1 MNNVTEVVV
10 EKSASLWMHW
20 LGWIVTII
28 VPVVLVLT
36 AVRIVLNPWVLHFEY
51 NSPGFPADRYGFTK
65 EERLYWSKIAVEYL
79 LNPEGISFL
88 GDLRFADGA
97 PVFNERELVHMVDV
111 KNTVRKVILVWYLA
125 LGILLGFGFWAW
137 KGGWWSVYRHGLG
150 RGGWLT
156 VFLIVGLL
164 LFILLSFSVL
174 FVTFH
179 NVFFAPGT
187 WTFNWND
194 TLIRLFPQRF
204 WRDLFLI
211 VGGLSLASG
220 LMLGFG
226 FRKR

>member
-1 MNNVTEVVV
+1 MSIVTEVDMQ
-10 EKSASLWMHW
+10 KSEPSWVHL
-20 LGWIVTII
+20 LGWLVTIL

-65 EERLYWSKIAVEYL
+65 EERLYWSQIAVDYL
-79 LNPEGISFL
+79 LNSDGISFL
-88 GDLRFADGA
+88 SDLRFADGT
-97 PVFNERELVHMVDV
+97 PVFNERELQHMVDV
-111 KNTVRKVILVWYLA
+111 KNTVRNVILVWYLA
-125 LGILLGFGFWAW
+125 LGALLVIGIWAW
-137 KGGWWSVYRHGLG
+137 KGGWWAVYRHGLG

-164 LFILLSFSVL
+164 LFVLLSFSVL
-174 FVTFH
+174 FVIFH

-211 VGGLSLASG
+211 VGGFSLVGG
-220 LMLGFG
+220 LVLGIA
-226 FRKR
+226 FRKH